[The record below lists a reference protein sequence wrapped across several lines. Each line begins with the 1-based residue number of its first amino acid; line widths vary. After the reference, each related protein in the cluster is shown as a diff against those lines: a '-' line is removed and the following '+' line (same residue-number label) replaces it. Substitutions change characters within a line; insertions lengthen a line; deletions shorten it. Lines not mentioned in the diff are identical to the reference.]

1 MTRRDLPNLITIFR
15 FFMVPPVIWLLL
27 QERFTGALVL
37 FALAGF
43 SDALDGF
50 LAKRYDWTSRLG
62 ERMDPLAD
70 KALLVSSYLALGW
83 LQIIPAWLVLL
94 VIVRDVVILVGAITY
109 YFHIEQVDADP
120 TFVSKLNTFAQILLV
135 IAMVLN
141 QDIWPLPPA
150 WIPVLIY
157 SVTATTILSGID
169 YVWTWG
175 LRAWKKVHPR

>member
-1 MTRRDLPNLITIFR
+1 
-15 FFMVPPVIWLLL
+15 VIWLLL

-50 LAKRYDWTSRLG
+50 LAKRYEWTSRLG

-141 QDIWPLPPA
+141 QDIWPLPQA

-175 LRAWKKVHPR
+175 LRAWKIGRLR